1 MSDSGNNCLRLL
13 NDTDS
18 TVDGSVVL
26 GTSPS
31 KSAAAAAVRAGVPD
45 ASVTHYHSKDVHTTR
60 PSPGRSVNQGGVP
73 LRELNAWMLNAK
85 DGDDDDDDELY
96 PQGAC
101 AQQESSSNGLAYT
114 RAMLESSDSSASDEE
129 PVAQTQDPAR
139 HSRALPH
146 DEAKAA
152 WEVSRQ
158 VSSRVKIGM
167 KTVRKWLLTF
177 TQLLCRSKQRE
188 GAQVRLQRSSMLLKG
203 RLTGFPGTDLPLPA
217 LGPQLAGFRTNQ
229 VA

>member
-1 MSDSGNNCLRLL
+1 VSDSGNNCLRLL
-13 NDTDS
+13 TDTDS
-18 TVDGSVVL
+18 TVDGSLVL

-31 KSAAAAAVRAGVPD
+31 KSAAAAAVRAGLPD
-45 ASVTHYHSKDVHTTR
+45 SSVTHYHSKDVHTTR

-85 DGDDDDDDELY
+85 DGDGDDDDLY
-96 PQGAC
+96 PQGAG

-129 PVAQTQDPAR
+129 PVAPAQDSAL

-158 VSSRVKIGM
+158 VSSRVKIGV
-167 KTVRKWLLTF
+167 K
-177 TQLLCRSKQRE
+177 
-188 GAQVRLQRSSMLLKG
+188 KG
-203 RLTGFPGTDLPLPA
+203 GSGH
-217 LGPQLAGFRTNQ
+217 
-229 VA
+229 